1 MTTNDHHEIALK
13 DIEKCSKYDD
23 GSCLSSPTVTITS
36 RSSTQNSSIW
46 SISKYSKDHR
56 PATIFLISWWTEIA
70 ALLMS
75 LCSFIVAIAVI
86 ASQNGKPLDTWRF
99 AAPINA
105 VLSTLGTIS
114 RSTLAYAISASI
126 GQQKW
131 NWFLK
136 RKDRLSTFTRFDEA
150 SRGPLGSIKLIWQVR
165 KL

>member
-1 MTTNDHHEIALK
+1 
-13 DIEKCSKYDD
+13 
-23 GSCLSSPTVTITS
+23 V
-36 RSSTQNSSIW
+36 
-46 SISKYSKDHR
+46 
-56 PATIFLISWWTEIA
+56 
-70 ALLMS
+70 S

-131 NWFLK
+131 NWFLA